1 MAGPTKWANIKHK
14 KQKEDKLRGKLF
26 GKLTREII
34 VAAKEGGGDI
44 NANFRLRTAVERARA
59 ANMPMDNIERAIKR
73 GTGELDGANYEEFT
87 YEGYGPAGVA
97 ILMNI
102 ATDNRN
108 RTAGEIRHILDKH
121 GGNLGESGCVSWMFS
136 QKGELAVAKEGVD
149 EDELMLA
156 AVEAGAEDVE
166 TDDEEFLVYTAPG
179 DLQKVKEALAE
190 AGYVVSRAEV
200 TMIPSNYVELNKE
213 EAERVLKLMDVLE
226 EHDDVQ
232 AVYANFDIP
241 EEIMAEIAF

>member
-1 MAGPTKWANIKHK
+1 MAGHSKWANIKHK

>member
-1 MAGPTKWANIKHK
+1 MAGHSKWANIKHK

-44 NANFRLRTAVERARA
+44 NANFRLRTAVERARV

-190 AGYVVSRAEV
+190 AGYVMSRAEV

>member
-1 MAGPTKWANIKHK
+1 MAGHSKWANIKHK

-44 NANFRLRTAVERARA
+44 NANFRLRTAVERARV

>member
-1 MAGPTKWANIKHK
+1 MAGHSKWANIKHK

-190 AGYVVSRAEV
+190 AGYVMSRAEV